1 MRGRSGL
8 GEGGF
13 TLLEVLITLAILS
26 VGVTLTLSLISGAL
40 ANIRKVQVRARTI
53 QHAETVMELTL
64 LDDSIDRPTTLNGDF
79 ADGTRW
85 TIRISDYEIPK
96 MQQMLLPQ
104 QQVEMPMKLLAYSL
118 EIMSPGAASPDL
130 RLETLKLVETRQ
142 PGAGLGMEAPR

>member
-1 MRGRSGL
+1 MRRRGGS

-13 TLLEVLITLAILS
+13 TLLEVLITLAILA

-64 LDDSIDRPTTLNGDF
+64 LDDSISRPTTLNGDF

-85 TIRISDYEIPK
+85 TVRVSDYELPK
-96 MQQMLLPQ
+96 VQQMLQPQ
-104 QQVEMPMKLLAYSL
+104 QQVEMPVKLLAYSL
-118 EIMSPGAASPDL
+118 EIMSPGATGPDL
-130 RLETLKLVETRQ
+130 RLETLKLIDVQ
-142 PGAGLGMEAPR
+142 QAGAGAEVPR

>member
-1 MRGRSGL
+1 MRGRNG
-8 GEGGF
+8 GNEHGF

-64 LDDSIDRPTTLNGDF
+64 LDDSINRPTTLNGDF

-85 TIRISDYEIPK
+85 TIHVSDYEIPK
-96 MQQMLLPQ
+96 AQQMLQPQ
-104 QQVEMPMKLLAYSL
+104 QPVEMPVRLLAYSL
-118 EIMSPGAASPDL
+118 EIMSPGASGPDL
-130 RLETLKLVETRQ
+130 RLETLKLVETEQ
-142 PGAGLGMEAPR
+142 GPGMEDQR

>member
-1 MRGRSGL
+1 MRGRSGWN
-8 GEGGF
+8 ENGF

-64 LDDSIDRPTTLNGDF
+64 LDDSINHPTTLNGDF

-85 TIRISDYEIPK
+85 TIRVSDYEIPK
-96 MQQMLLPQ
+96 AQQLLQPQ
-104 QQVEMPMKLLAYSL
+104 QPVEMPVKLLAYSL
-118 EIMSPGAASPDL
+118 EIMSPGARGPDL
-130 RLETLKLVETRQ
+130 RLETLKLVEIQ
-142 PGAGLGMEAPR
+142 QGPGMEGQR

>member
-8 GEGGF
+8 NQGGF

-64 LDDSIDRPTTLNGDF
+64 LDDSINRPTTLNGDF

-85 TIRISDYEIPK
+85 TIRVSDYDIPK
-96 MQQMLLPQ
+96 LQQMLQPQ
-104 QQVEMPMKLLAYSL
+104 QPVEIPVKLMAYSL
-118 EIMSPGAASPDL
+118 EIMSPGATGPDL
-130 RLETLKLVETRQ
+130 RLETLKLVETQ
-142 PGAGLGMEAPR
+142 PGPGTEVSR

>member
-1 MRGRSGL
+1 MRGRSGSNQS
-8 GEGGF
+8 GF

-64 LDDSIDRPTTLNGDF
+64 LDDSINRPTTLNGDF

-85 TIRISDYEIPK
+85 TIRVSDYDIPK
-96 MQQMLLPQ
+96 VQQMLQPQ
-104 QQVEMPMKLLAYSL
+104 QPVEMPVKLLAYSL
-118 EIMSPGAASPDL
+118 EIMSPGATGPDL
-130 RLETLKLVETRQ
+130 RLETLKLVETQRG
-142 PGAGLGMEAPR
+142 PGTEVPR